1 NFQKY
6 AFHKNLINIVLKI
19 LLKIINMDIAL
30 EIFTYTLPAGIVFLT
45 AYVLIR
51 AFLKSDAQRM
61 NKEISESAQKT
72 ILPIRLQAYERLAL
86 LLERIS
92 PESIIMRV
100 NQPGMTAKQLHT
112 ELLSSIRAE
121 FEHNLSQQV
130 YVSSEAWELIRTARG
145 NIITMINTAS
155 DQVKDDATAM
165 TLSQKIFEQA
175 VQFKSPPVQQA
186 LEFLKEE
193 IKQFY

>member
-1 NFQKY
+1 
-6 AFHKNLINIVLKI
+6 
-19 LLKIINMDIAL
+19 MDIAL
-30 EIFTYTLPAGIVFLT
+30 EIIKYTLPALIVFLT
-45 AYVLIR
+45 AFVLIR
-51 AFLKSDAQRM
+51 GFISSEKQRR
-61 NKEISESAQKT
+61 NREISESTQKT

-92 PESIIMRV
+92 PESLIMRV

-130 YVSSEAWELIRTARG
+130 YISSEAWELIRTARG
-145 NIITMINTAS
+145 NVINMANTAA
-155 DQVKDDATAM
+155 DQLKDDATAI
-165 TLSQKIFEQA
+165 TLSQKIFEQV
-175 VQFKSPPVQQA
+175 VQLKSPPVQQA
-186 LEFLKEE
+186 LDFLKKE

>member
-1 NFQKY
+1 
-6 AFHKNLINIVLKI
+6 
-19 LLKIINMDIAL
+19 MDIIL
-30 EIFTYTLPAGIVFLT
+30 EIIKYTLPALIVFLT

-51 AFLKSDAQRM
+51 AFIRNEEQRR
-61 NKEISESAQKT
+61 NREISESTQKT

-92 PESIIMRV
+92 PESLIMRT

-130 YVSSEAWELIRTARG
+130 YISNEAWEMIRTARG
-145 NIITMINTAS
+145 NVINMINTAA
-155 DQVKDDATAM
+155 DQLKDDATAII
-165 TLSQKIFEQA
+165 LSQKIFEQV
-175 VQFKSPPVQQA
+175 VQLKSPPVQEA
-186 LEFLKEE
+186 LELLKKE

>member
-1 NFQKY
+1 MD
-6 AFHKNLINIVLKI
+6 IVLE
-19 LLKIINMDIAL
+19 IIK
-30 EIFTYTLPAGIVFLT
+30 YTLPALIVFLT

-51 AFLKSDAQRM
+51 AFIRNEEQRR
-61 NKEISESAQKT
+61 NREISESTQKT

-92 PESIIMRV
+92 PESLIMRT

-130 YVSSEAWELIRTARG
+130 YISNEAWEMIRTARG
-145 NIITMINTAS
+145 NVINMINTAA
-155 DQVKDDATAM
+155 DQLKDDATAII
-165 TLSQKIFEQA
+165 LSQKIFEQV
-175 VQFKSPPVQQA
+175 VQLKSPPVQEA
-186 LEFLKEE
+186 LELLKKE

>member
-1 NFQKY
+1 
-6 AFHKNLINIVLKI
+6 
-19 LLKIINMDIAL
+19 MDIIL
-30 EIFTYTLPAGIVFLT
+30 EIIKYTLPALIVFLT

-51 AFLKSDAQRM
+51 AFIRNEEQRR
-61 NKEISESAQKT
+61 NREISESTQKT

-92 PESIIMRV
+92 PESLIMRT

-130 YVSSEAWELIRTARG
+130 YISNEAWEMIRTARG
-145 NIITMINTAS
+145 NVINMINTAA
-155 DQVKDDATAM
+155 DQLKNDATAII
-165 TLSQKIFEQA
+165 LSQKIFEQV
-175 VQFKSPPVQQA
+175 VQLKSPPVQEA
-186 LEFLKEE
+186 LELLKKE

>member
-1 NFQKY
+1 MD
-6 AFHKNLINIVLKI
+6 IVLE
-19 LLKIINMDIAL
+19 IIK
-30 EIFTYTLPAGIVFLT
+30 YTLPALIVFLT

-51 AFLKSDAQRM
+51 AFIRNEEQRR
-61 NKEISESAQKT
+61 NREISESTQKT

-92 PESIIMRV
+92 PESLIMRT

-130 YVSSEAWELIRTARG
+130 YISNEAWEMIRTARG
-145 NIITMINTAS
+145 NVITMINTAA
-155 DQVKDDATAM
+155 DQLKDDATAII
-165 TLSQKIFEQA
+165 LSQKIFEQI
-175 VQFKSPPVQQA
+175 VQLKSPPVQEA
-186 LEFLKEE
+186 LELLKEE

>member
-1 NFQKY
+1 
-6 AFHKNLINIVLKI
+6 
-19 LLKIINMDIAL
+19 MDIIL
-30 EIFTYTLPAGIVFLT
+30 EIIKYTLPALIVFLT

-51 AFLKSDAQRM
+51 AFISNEEQRR
-61 NKEISESAQKT
+61 NREISESTQKT

-92 PESIIMRV
+92 PESLIMRT

-130 YVSSEAWELIRTARG
+130 YISNEAWEMIRTARG
-145 NIITMINTAS
+145 NVINMINTAA
-155 DQVKDDATAM
+155 DQLKDDATAII
-165 TLSQKIFEQA
+165 LSQKIFEQV
-175 VQFKSPPVQQA
+175 VQLKSPPVQEA
-186 LEFLKEE
+186 LELLKKE

>member
-1 NFQKY
+1 MD
-6 AFHKNLINIVLKI
+6 IVLE
-19 LLKIINMDIAL
+19 IIK
-30 EIFTYTLPAGIVFLT
+30 YTLPALIVFLT

-51 AFLKSDAQRM
+51 AFIRNEEQRR
-61 NKEISESAQKT
+61 NREISESTQKT

-92 PESIIMRV
+92 PESLIMRT

-130 YVSSEAWELIRTARG
+130 YISNEAWEMIRTARG
-145 NIITMINTAS
+145 NVITMINTAA
-155 DQVKDDATAM
+155 DQLKDDATAII
-165 TLSQKIFEQA
+165 LSQKIFEQV
-175 VQFKSPPVQQA
+175 VQLKSPPVQEA
-186 LEFLKEE
+186 LELLKEE